1 MNYQLIALDM
11 DGTVLNS
18 QKEISPRTA
27 DAIHKAFEQGYEVLF
42 STGRNVSEVRDQLA
56 QFPEMRYLI
65 CCSGAV
71 VKDLRTGKNLS
82 TATVDF
88 DIANRVSDAVKNME
102 VNVTFFIGDDL
113 FLSKKV
119 RGNMEYYN
127 CQCFHNLYES
137 CAVWVDDP
145 YAVMRA
151 NPKDILKI
159 NLFFHDHNE
168 YLHVGEIL
176 NELSINHASGIPD
189 NYEVSPAN
197 VSKGTGL
204 KVLCDHLGISVEQ
217 AIACGDEGNDRDI
230 ILTAGLGV
238 AMGNANDAIKEIADV
253 VVADCD
259 HDGVAEAIEKYL
271 GKPVLEGKKQ

>member
-151 NPKDILKI
+151 NPKDIRKI
-159 NLFFHDHNE
+159 NLFFHRIQ
-168 YLHVGEIL
+168 IL
-176 NELSINHASGIPD
+176 VDTLFPHAQRIGGKRTIQTGTWTKGNTYIKAVAVLIINF
-189 NYEVSPAN
+189 
-197 VSKGTGL
+197 L
-204 KVLCDHLGISVEQ
+204 
-217 AIACGDEGNDRDI
+217 
-230 ILTAGLGV
+230 
-238 AMGNANDAIKEIADV
+238 
-253 VVADCD
+253 
-259 HDGVAEAIEKYL
+259 
-271 GKPVLEGKKQ
+271 